1 MIEIQDKPDLLHL
14 PEIQDLSKPDLLHL
28 RYPRFPSIGC
38 IPYVFSQQLLA
49 GLRLAKQVIKTFGL
63 VPHACQFQSCMFCH
77 SSFLVVL
84 GVDWQVKTPTIWE

>member
-1 MIEIQDKPDLLHL
+1 MGEKGGIGVGLRKEVLDSLIS
-14 PEIQDLSKPDLLHL
+14 EIQDLSKPDLLHL
-28 RYPRFPSIGC
+28 GYPRFPSIGC

-49 GLRLAKQVIKTFGL
+49 GLRLAKQVKKTFGL

-84 GVDWQVKTPTIWE
+84 GVD